1 MKAGVLL
8 TRETWT
14 DLHTARPHKSP
25 RVCALWAS
33 PVTKLCGKRAVSHMF
48 LAAPESLCLP
58 SLLPLR
64 CPPGKGPVHIH
75 PHPRPSQIPAHWTIM
90 RTLNCPTHLMDE
102 DAKAQAGLRFP
113 GSQDECRGC
122 RDLHSGPRGCNC
134 LEPLSTRCSRRSR
147 SVPLRRHRDCR
158 FPCPQL
164 PRSGSPQGAGRGLGW
179 RRDQPGTGTLGF
191 AAVSGPHCP
200 GRLIPASVTQG
211 SIITPSFGLLFCELR
226 AKNTH
231 FGGFL

>member
-1 MKAGVLL
+1 
-8 TRETWT
+8 
-14 DLHTARPHKSP
+14 
-25 RVCALWAS
+25 
-33 PVTKLCGKRAVSHMF
+33 MF

-164 PRSGSPQGAGRGLGW
+164 PRSGGRSPGSRERARLAQRPA
-179 RRDQPGTGTLGF
+179 RDGDTGVCCSVRATLPWSAHSCFCDPGQHNH
-191 AAVSGPHCP
+191 P
-200 GRLIPASVTQG
+200 
-211 SIITPSFGLLFCELR
+211 ELR
-226 AKNTH
+226 VA
-231 FGGFL
+231 LL